1 MGIQHFSKKEVLS
14 MVINQFLSEKKEL
27 KFLEIGV
34 AGGATS
40 KYLLDTHLNA
50 TLYAFDPFEAYFDKP
65 TRDHDKTLK
74 IYEKRMKNHI
84 DSGRLKFE
92 RKSSFKYLV
101 ERNNSQKLEFFDF
114 AYIDGDHSAKA
125 VLEDFILSLPLVKQG
140 G

>member
-1 MGIQHFSKKEVLS
+1 M
-14 MVINQFLSEKKEL
+14 
-27 KFLEIGV
+27 EIGV

-50 TLYAFDPFEAYFDKP
+50 TLYACDPFEAYFDKP

-101 ERNNSQKLEFFDF
+101 ER
-114 AYIDGDHSAKA
+114 
-125 VLEDFILSLPLVKQG
+125 ILDNKSLNLRISSVPGELNFLAD
-140 G
+140 